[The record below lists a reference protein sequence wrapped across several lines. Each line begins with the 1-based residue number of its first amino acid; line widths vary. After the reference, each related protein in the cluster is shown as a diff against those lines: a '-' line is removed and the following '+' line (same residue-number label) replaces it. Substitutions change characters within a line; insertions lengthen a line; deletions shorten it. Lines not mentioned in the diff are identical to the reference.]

1 MSAHPLWQLFLFRM
15 RSLWREPGTLFW
27 VFLFPLLISVVL
39 GAAFRNQKPAELVV
53 AVADG
58 PEADA
63 LAQRLDAVEG
73 LTAARMTE
81 AQGRNALRRGKADV
95 VLLPGPEPELVTD
108 PQREPTRTAR
118 LLVEDALQ
126 RLRGRA
132 DVVTVRVREVT
143 EPGSRYIDFL
153 IPGLLGLGLMSS
165 SVWGLGW
172 TLVQMRGGKLLKRLV
187 ATPMRRGDFL
197 LSFLLSRSVLALLEV
212 LFYVAFAWGLF
223 GVTVRGSLLA
233 LAGVGLLGSA
243 SFGGLTLLVTCRAS
257 SSEAANGLMN
267 LVTLPM
273 MVLSGVFFSANRFPA
288 WMQPVVQVLPLTALN
303 DSLRA
308 IMTDG
313 VSVLALGRQL
323 LVLVLWGLVPFAL
336 AVRYF
341 RWT

>member
-1 MSAHPLWQLFLFRM
+1 M
-15 RSLWREPGTLFW
+15 
-27 VFLFPLLISVVL
+27 
-39 GAAFRNQKPAELVV
+39 
-53 AVADG
+53 
-58 PEADA
+58 
-63 LAQRLDAVEG
+63 
-73 LTAARMTE
+73 
-81 AQGRNALRRGKADV
+81 
-95 VLLPGPEPELVTD
+95 
-108 PQREPTRTAR
+108 
-118 LLVEDALQ
+118 
-126 RLRGRA
+126 
-132 DVVTVRVREVT
+132 TVRVREVT

-212 LFYVAFAWGLF
+212 LFYVAFAWALF
-223 GVTVRGSLLA
+223 GVTVRGSLVA

-257 SSEAANGLMN
+257 SAEAANGLMN

-273 MVLSGVFFSANRFPA
+273 MVLSGVFFSASRFPA
-288 WMQPVVQVLPLTALN
+288 WMQPVVQLLPLTALN